1 MAYSYHIS
9 FDIDPEQ
16 KAELEIGASLER
28 VIGYLRTLLP
38 SEDGHIESRAL
49 ASLDDPKRI
58 HIVFESI
65 WMDWD
70 SLVRHRNSTLT
81 EDKVIK
87 EFKPDVELKY
97 LTHKIFREIS

>member
-9 FDIDPEQ
+9 FDIDPAQ
-16 KAELEIGASLER
+16 KDELEIGSSLER

-49 ASLDDPKRI
+49 ASLDNPDSI

-65 WMDWD
+65 WLDWD
-70 SLVRHRNSTLT
+70 SLVRHRNSSLT
-81 EDKVIK
+81 EDMVLK
-87 EFKPDVELKY
+87 EFKPNIELKN
-97 LTHKIFREIS
+97 LTRKVFREIS